1 MESATPTITK
11 RSTMQEVLQAVP
23 SAQRALFSRYHIG
36 GCNSCG
42 YQPEDVLEDVVRRH
56 AITDVDEVVAFIRT
70 AHETDAR
77 IQVKPADVASA
88 LRGQAPPK
96 LLDVR
101 TPDEWAIAH
110 LTGATL
116 VDEALAQQIM
126 QWPKETPI
134 VLYCHTG
141 QRSLDAASY
150 LAGHGFT
157 NVRSMTGGIE
167 VWSREIDTSVP
178 RYEVARD
185 PASGRPTLRPL
196 RSAMS

>member
-1 MESATPTITK
+1 METARTITK
-11 RSTMQEVLQAVP
+11 RSTMQEVLQAFP

-36 GCNSCG
+36 GCHSCG
-42 YQPEDVLEDVVRRH
+42 YEPGDVLEDVAKRH
-56 AITDVDEVVAFIRT
+56 NIDDAEEIVNFIHS
-70 AHETDAR
+70 ADETDRR
-77 IQVKPADVASA
+77 IQVAPTEVATA
-88 LRGQAPPK
+88 LRGSTPPR

-101 TPDEWAIAH
+101 GPEEWAIAH
-110 LTGATL
+110 LPGAQL
-116 VDEALAQQIM
+116 VDETLAQQVM
-126 QWPKETPI
+126 QWPKDTPI

-141 QRSLDAASY
+141 SRSLDAASY

-167 VWSREIDTSVP
+167 VWSQQIDPSVP

-185 PASGRPTLRPL
+185 PASGRPMLRPL